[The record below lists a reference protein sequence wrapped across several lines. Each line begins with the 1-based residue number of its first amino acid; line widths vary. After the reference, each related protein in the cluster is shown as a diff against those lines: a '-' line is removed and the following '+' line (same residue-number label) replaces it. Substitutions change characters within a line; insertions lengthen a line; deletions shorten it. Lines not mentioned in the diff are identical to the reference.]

1 MDFALSVIIP
11 AFNAEKTIGAL
22 LESVV
27 SSADDSIEVI
37 VVDDCSTDGTAEI
50 VGRFPSVR
58 LVLNESRRGPAAARN
73 LGARHATH
81 DLLVFTDADT
91 VFEEGTFAS
100 IQRFLRSHP
109 EAICAAGVYSR
120 VPANRGFMPRYK
132 ALWECATVDLG
143 VKGGDIAKI
152 NVFSARPGIV
162 HRELFEKVGGFDEK
176 TFTGADIED
185 MDFGNRVAKISP
197 IYIVKYIRIRHN
209 YPEGLLKELRPFARR
224 SFLWPRTFL
233 KHRMFEGLGEAS
245 VENLFANLA
254 ALLLPVGLI
263 CALWRKW
270 FLLFAFACLALFI
283 MANWR
288 FYRLAFKEEGAL
300 FAVRSAL
307 TRYIHVVVL
316 AVSAGLSILTLPLAS
331 KQRED

>member
-1 MDFALSVIIP
+1 MDFALSIIIP

-27 SSADDSIEVI
+27 NDADDTIEVI

-58 LVLNESRRGPAAARN
+58 IVRADSRRGAAAARN
-73 LGARHATH
+73 LGVRHATH

-91 VFEEGTFAS
+91 VFEEGTIPS
-100 IQRFLRSHP
+100 IRHFLSSHP
-109 EAICAAGVYSR
+109 GALCAAGIYSR
-120 VPANRGFMPRYK
+120 VPANKGFMPRYK
-132 ALWECATVDLG
+132 ALWECAMLELG
-143 VKGGDIAKI
+143 DKGKEISQIVGFP
-152 NVFSARPGIV
+152 VRPGIV
-162 HRELFEKVGGFDEK
+162 HRSLFERVKGFDEES
-176 TFTGADIED
+176 FSGADLED
-185 MDFGNRVAKISP
+185 MDFGNRVAKISTKYTVR
-197 IYIVKYIRIRHN
+197 YISIRHN
-209 YPEGLLKELRPFARR
+209 YPERLLKELRTFARR

-245 VENLFANLA
+245 LENVFANVA
-254 ALLLPVGLI
+254 ALLLPVGLV

-270 FLLFAFACLALFI
+270 FLWFALACLTLFVV
-283 MANWR
+283 ANWR
-288 FYRLAFKEEGAL
+288 FYRLAFKEEGVL

-316 AVSAGLSILTLPLAS
+316 AASAGFSIVTLPFAKR
-331 KQRED
+331 KQEN